1 MSKVYDRVEWDYLR
15 ALLLKLGF
23 EARWVRLVMVC
34 VTSTTYSV
42 MLNKEPKG
50 YVFLGRGL
58 RQGDPLSP
66 YLFLICVE
74 GLSALMGKAERDS
87 LIKGISICRG
97 GPWVSHLFCANNSII
112 FCRATIAECLALQ
125 HILNFYE
132 SASGQ
137 MVNGDKTAIF
147 FSHNTDLA
155 IRSDILHMF
164 GTSATTK
171 FEKYLGLPP
180 VIG

>member
-15 ALLLKLGF
+15 ALLLKLWF
-23 EARWVRLVMVC
+23 EARWVRFVMVC

-42 MLNKEPKG
+42 MLNKESKG

-97 GPWVSHLFCANNSII
+97 GPWVSHLFCANDSII